1 MSCLDYKRRKA
12 LDKIHL
18 IAEGYFK
25 RPCDFGE
32 IALHQIRE
40 ITSNLR
46 VEEDRESIKEIMSYS
61 RYINE
66 GD

>member
-1 MSCLDYKRRKA
+1 M
-12 LDKIHL
+12 DKIHL

-46 VEEDRESIKEIMSYS
+46 AEEDRESIKEIMSYS